1 MMGGKDDDDEYGGM
15 MMGGK
20 GGMMMGGKDDDD
32 EYGGMMMG
40 GKGGENDNYCEVECV
55 VISADS
61 GLTISPWIIELF
73 RNDGW
78 R

>member
-32 EYGGMMMG
+32 EYGGMMGMS
-40 GKGGENDNYCEVECV
+40 GKGGKKITAMDLRCILCIKTTV
-55 VISADS
+55 
-61 GLTISPWIIELF
+61 G
-73 RNDGW
+73 
-78 R
+78 